1 MEVLLDTHVLIWW
14 ISQSTRLGPRARKV
28 LADEGTR
35 LLWSVASSWELAIKQ
50 SKGGIQLPGPV
61 RTYLPRVLEEQ
72 RVDLLSIAHSHAL
85 RVAELPHHH
94 GDPFDRMLVAQAV
107 EERMPLLTNDAV
119 IGQYGVEVIW

>member
-1 MEVLLDTHVLIWW
+1 VEVLLDTHVLIWW
-14 ISQSTRLGPRARKV
+14 LSQSTRLGPRARKL
-28 LADEGTR
+28 LADDGTK

-61 RTYLPRVLEEQ
+61 RTYLPQVLGEQ
-72 RVDLLSIAHSHAL
+72 QVDLLPIANSHAL

-107 EERMPLLTNDAV
+107 EERIPILTNDEV
-119 IGQYGVEVIW
+119 IGQYEVEVIW